1 MSGETTANAAPVA
14 ATDSVKPQES
24 NQNLENQENLE
35 ADGEEGG
42 EEKPLTPAEKKKL
55 KQLDIKFN
63 GKSEKID
70 LPFEIDEEHADFMR
84 KQLQMAKM
92 AQVKAQ
98 EAAGWER
105 EVAGF
110 LHELQA
116 NPRKALSDP
125 RYGVD
130 LRKVAAEILQEEYE
144 LSQKSPEEI
153 AKEKEQEERRKFL
166 EEKEAWEKKKKDEEN
181 NAKLDSIAKQYDNI
195 MASSMDKFDIP
206 KTPEAMSR
214 MAHFMSLE
222 IARGFEPDMDVIGQY
237 VEDSY
242 SNEYK
247 TLLKNLSP
255 EKRRKL
261 LGEEIFEEDR
271 KQRVAKMKKAP
282 PTAKNVAQDAGKV
295 DPKKDSGPKRTYK
308 DFFKI

>member
-1 MSGETTANAAPVA
+1 MAENSNGAAAAPQNAAPIV
-14 ATDSVKPQES
+14 QES
-24 NQNLENQENLE
+24 NSAPANQENLE
-35 ADGEEGG
+35 NSSEEADLAA
-42 EEKPLTPAEKKKL
+42 LTPAEKKRI
-55 KQLDIKFN
+55 KQLEIKYN
-63 GKSEKID
+63 GKTEKVD
-70 LPFEIDEEHADFMR
+70 LPFEIDEEHSDFMR

-92 AQVKAQ
+92 ASAKSQ

-105 EVAGF
+105 DIVSMLNQIQE
-110 LHELQA
+110 
-116 NPRKALSDP
+116 NPRKFFQDP

-130 LRKVAAEILQEEYE
+130 LKKVAAEILQEEYE
-144 LSQKSPEEI
+144 RSQKSPEELQ
-153 AKEKEQEERRKFL
+153 KETEQEERRKFL
-166 EEKEAWEKKKKDEEN
+166 EEKEAWEKKKKDDEN
-181 NAKLDSIAKQYDNI
+181 TVKLDAIAQQYDNI
-195 MASSMDKFDIP
+195 MATSMDKFDIP
-206 KTPEAMSR
+206 KTAEAMSR

-222 IARGFEPDMDVIGQY
+222 IARGYEPDMDVIGQY

-282 PTAKNVAQDAGKV
+282 PTAKNVTQDVTKNTSKTE
-295 DPKKDSGPKRTYK
+295 PKTRLT
-308 DFFKI
+308 FKQRFGV